1 MHPIKHFK
9 TITKHRHLVCG
20 YCFRLGL
27 WRQGLTHDLSKYSPV
42 EFLPGAKYWQGNR
55 SPNDAERRDRG
66 VSLAWLHHKGRNRD
80 HFEYWIDYT
89 VSPDGTVAYGGNR
102 MPLRFVA
109 EMFCDR
115 IAASRVYLG
124 DKYTDASAWQYY
136 TASKDDIL
144 IHPETGAEIEEML
157 RVLKDEGEEA
167 AFAYVRRRL
176 REEKQN
182 PREGKKRRG
191 ESAQD
196 APPGWL

>member
-42 EFLPGAKYWQGNR
+42 EFLPGAKYWQGTR
-55 SPNDAERRDRG
+55 SPNDAERKDTG
-66 VSLAWLHHKGRNRD
+66 VSLAWLHHKGRNRH
-80 HFEYWIDYT
+80 HFEYWVDY
-89 VSPDGTVAYGGNR
+89 VVGPDGRVGFGGNK
-102 MPLRFVA
+102 MPLRYVA

-124 DKYTDASAWQYY
+124 DKYTDASAWEYY
-136 TASKDDIL
+136 TASKKEIP

-157 RVLKDEGEEA
+157 RVLKDEGEDA

-176 REEKQN
+176 REEKQ
-182 PREGKKRRG
+182 
-191 ESAQD
+191 
-196 APPGWL
+196 PG